1 MTEQNL
7 IDLLFFLIYDVF
19 NSCFIYVHLIF
30 TLTPKYNKWL
40 ILLGCAAGNWI
51 SGKLLIAFASMP
63 VRFICSILAV
73 VLPAMLLFKDS
84 WQKKLLSSTLQIG
97 TFILF
102 DAVAA
107 TLAVDFFGFMA
118 TQMEVKTWACVLQ
131 AVIFDG
137 LCAFLLGTVIVVW
150 RKFVN
155 NLHFS
160 SMALFIIFPLGQSI
174 ALCGYYNHLW
184 DSISGV
190 EKINP
195 FLIISIIVFVI
206 SDFFIIVALRDNSR
220 MVTMKNR
227 VREMEHEI
235 ELQYQYYESLSN
247 QFVEIKEYR
256 HDIRNLISAAEMVM
270 NDKASFESGKEMLDS
285 LKERA
290 ENLGVP
296 MICRNP
302 IVNAVIWQK
311 SKKAKECGI
320 DFRIDIKKDEELP
333 LEKTDICSVIAN
345 LLDNAIREAKK
356 YENSFVE
363 INAKTDIG
371 MVFVEIRNTSDKVF
385 DEESLPE
392 STKNSPNH
400 GYGLEIVDKI
410 AKKYDGSFIF
420 MSDGKVATAAF
431 GAVVPKTDS
440 GSRKAEESP
449 VA

>member
-40 ILLGCAAGNWI
+40 TLIGCAAGNWVA
-51 SGKLLIAFASMP
+51 GKILIAFASMP

-73 VLPAMLLFKDS
+73 VLPALLFFKDS

-97 TFILF
+97 TFMLF

-107 TLAVDFFGFMA
+107 SLAVDFFGFMA
-118 TQMEVKTWACVLQ
+118 TQEEVKTWACVSQ
-131 AVIFDG
+131 AIIFDS
-137 LCAFLLGTVIVVW
+137 LCAFLLGAVIVIW

-160 SMALFIIFPLGQSI
+160 SMALFIIFPLGQAI
-174 ALCGYYNHLW
+174 ALCGYYNHVW

-190 EKINP
+190 EKLNP
-195 FLIISIIVFVI
+195 FLIISIIVFLI
-206 SDFFIIVALRDNSR
+206 SDFFIIVALRDNSK
-220 MVTMKNR
+220 MVSMKNR

-235 ELQYQYYESLSN
+235 ELQYQYYESISN
-247 QFVEIKEYR
+247 QFTEIKEYR
-256 HDIRNLISAAEMVM
+256 HDIRNLIAATEMVM
-270 NDKASFESGKEMLDS
+270 NDKESYEAGKEMLDS

-290 ENLGVP
+290 ENLSVP
-296 MICRNP
+296 LICKNP

-311 SKKAKECGI
+311 SKKAKEYGI
-320 DFRIDIKKDEELP
+320 DFRIDIKKNEELP

-345 LLDNAIREAKK
+345 LLDNAIREAKNHK
-356 YENSFVE
+356 DSFIE
-363 INAKTDIG
+363 ISAKTDIG
-371 MVFVEIRNTSDKVF
+371 MVFVEVKNTSDKFF

-392 STKNSPNH
+392 TTKNERNH
-400 GYGLEIVDKI
+400 GFGLEIVDKI
-410 AKKYDGSFIF
+410 ANKYGGSFIF
-420 MSDGKVATAAF
+420 LSDGKIATAAF
-431 GAVVPKTDS
+431 GAMVPKT
-440 GSRKAEESP
+440 E
-449 VA
+449 